1 VRQRIERPGGDADA
15 HAAQGVLPGELVRG
29 GEFSRSTPMGEPG
42 EKKPQQSR
50 AVVVCTIVFVVAGI
64 AIFQAV
70 APRFFPPPPEG
81 GLDMQRTL
89 WAGIVGAVCGGVG
102 AGVGKLID
110 VMRK

>member
-1 VRQRIERPGGDADA
+1 MLTPMQPREFFRESWSGD
-15 HAAQGVLPGELVRG
+15 
-29 GEFSRSTPMGEPG
+29 GEFSRNIPMPDPDA
-42 EKKPQQSR
+42 KKPQQSR

-64 AIFQAV
+64 VIFQLV
-70 APRFFPPPPEG
+70 APRFFPPPPDG

-110 VMRK
+110 VLRK